1 LCPKRQRTGRD
12 MMFDDYGLVA
22 RKGAAAE
29 VNMGPLLD
37 MVFILLIF
45 FVITTN
51 FNRET
56 GVDVTRPSSQSAVSL
71 GQKTILVGI
80 SREGTIHIHG
90 RQVSSEALLG
100 ILSREVQQRPD
111 ASVVIVGDEGSTL
124 GRSVHVMDICTRA
137 GVSKVSVSAEQK

>member
-1 LCPKRQRTGRD
+1 ML
-12 MMFDDYGLVA
+12 DDYGLIGK
-22 RKGAAAE
+22 KGAAAE

-56 GVDVTRPSSQSAVSL
+56 GVDVTKPTAQSAASL

-80 SREGTIHIHG
+80 SREGTLHIHG
-90 RQVSSEALLG
+90 KQVSENALES
-100 ILSREVQQRPD
+100 ILSREIEQRPE
-111 ASVVIVGDEGSTL
+111 ASVVIVGDESSSL
-124 GRSVHVMDICTRA
+124 GRSVQVMDICSKA
-137 GVSKVSVSAEQK
+137 GVAKVSVSAEQK

>member
-1 LCPKRQRTGRD
+1 
-12 MMFDDYGLVA
+12 MFDDYGFIGKKSA
-22 RKGAAAE
+22 SAE

-56 GVDVTRPSSQSAVSL
+56 GVDVTKPTAQSATSL

-80 SREGTIHIHG
+80 SREGTLHIHG
-90 RQVSSEALLG
+90 RQVSTETLAG
-100 ILSREVQQRPD
+100 ILSREIRQRPD

-124 GRSVHVMDICTRA
+124 GRSVQVMDICTRA
-137 GVSKVSVSAEQK
+137 GVAKVSVSAEQK

>member
-1 LCPKRQRTGRD
+1 
-12 MMFDDYGLVA
+12 MFDDYGFIGKRHA
-22 RKGAAAE
+22 TAE
-29 VNMGPLLD
+29 INMGPLLD

-56 GVDVTRPSSQSAVSL
+56 GVDVTKPTSQSAVFL

-80 SREGTIHIHG
+80 TREGTLHIHG
-90 RQVSSEALLG
+90 RQVSGEALFA
-100 ILSREVQQRPD
+100 ILAQEIQQRPD

-124 GRSVHVMDICTRA
+124 GRSVEVMDICTRA
-137 GVSKVSVSAEQK
+137 GVTKVSVSTELK

>member
-1 LCPKRQRTGRD
+1 ML
-12 MMFDDYGLVA
+12 DDYGLIGK
-22 RKGAAAE
+22 KGAAAE

-56 GVDVTRPSSQSAVSL
+56 GVDVTKPTAQSAVSL

-80 SREGTIHIHG
+80 SREGTLHVHG
-90 RQVSSEALLG
+90 RQVGEDALES
-100 ILSREVQQRPD
+100 ILSQEIQQRPD

-124 GRSVHVMDICTRA
+124 GRSVQVMDICSKA
-137 GVSKVSVSAEQK
+137 GVAKVSVSAEQK

>member
-1 LCPKRQRTGRD
+1 
-12 MMFDDYGLVA
+12 MFDDYGLIN
-22 RKGAAAE
+22 KKSAAAE

-56 GVDVTRPSSQSAVSL
+56 GVDVTKPASQSAVSL

-80 SREGTIHIHG
+80 SREGTLHIHG
-90 RQVSSEALLG
+90 RQVNEDALFS
-100 ILSREVQQRPD
+100 ILAHEIQVRPE
-111 ASVVIVGDEGSTL
+111 ASVVIVGDQGSTL
-124 GRSVHVMDICTRA
+124 VRSVQVMDICTKV
-137 GVSKVSVSAEQK
+137 GVAKVSLSAEKK

>member
-1 LCPKRQRTGRD
+1 
-12 MMFDDYGLVA
+12 MFDDYGLIGKKSA
-22 RKGAAAE
+22 TAE

-45 FVITTN
+45 FVITSN

-56 GVDVTRPSSQSAVSL
+56 GVDVTKPTSQSAVSL

-80 SREGTIHIHG
+80 SREGTLHIHG
-90 RQVSSEALLG
+90 RQVSADALAG
-100 ILSREVQQRPD
+100 ILSSEVQQRPD
-111 ASVVIVGDEGSTL
+111 ATVVIVGDEGSTL
-124 GRSVHVMDICTRA
+124 GNTVRVMDICAKA

>member
-1 LCPKRQRTGRD
+1 
-12 MMFDDYGLVA
+12 MFDDYGFIGKKSA
-22 RKGAAAE
+22 SAE

-56 GVDVTRPSSQSAVSL
+56 GVDVTKPTAQSATSL

-80 SREGTIHIHG
+80 SREGTLHIHG
-90 RQVSSEALLG
+90 RQVSAETLAG
-100 ILSREVQQRPD
+100 ILSREIRQRPD

-124 GRSVHVMDICTRA
+124 GRSVQIMDICTRA
-137 GVSKVSVSAEQK
+137 GVAKVSVSAEQK

>member
-1 LCPKRQRTGRD
+1 MFDEYGLTGRKN
-12 MMFDDYGLVA
+12 A
-22 RKGAAAE
+22 QAE

-56 GVDVTRPSSQSAVSL
+56 GVDVTKPSASSAVSL
-71 GQKTILVGI
+71 GRKTILVGI
-80 SREGTIHIHG
+80 SREGTLHIHG
-90 RQVSSEALLG
+90 RQVTPEALSG
-100 ILSREVQQRPD
+100 ILSREIQQRPE

-124 GRSVHVMDICTRA
+124 GRSVQVMDICTAA
-137 GVSKVSVSAEQK
+137 GVGRVSVSAEKK